1 MTARRDL
8 RRKRTRRR
16 LVVAGAVVVVAL
28 AGAGFAVA
36 LAGAGD
42 GTPTPRVAASR
53 GTSSSTTTAPSTT
66 TSTTLPAPS
75 TTAAPPPSPPSTAA
89 TPTAAPAPPSPL
101 ASVAGKTV
109 VIDPGHNGQNF
120 AHPDIINRPVD
131 IRTKVITCDT
141 TGTATRDGYTES
153 AYNLDVARR
162 VQAILAA
169 AGARVVMTRTD
180 DNGVGPCIDE
190 RAAIGNRARAA
201 VGVSIHA
208 DGGPVSGR
216 GFHVIYPPSIP
227 NLTAPIAAASLR
239 LALDLRAAYAYGT
252 GMPFAT
258 YVSSGNALSER
269 SDLGGLNLSTVP
281 KVFIETGN
289 MQNATDV
296 ALLENPA
303 FRQRA
308 AQAIADGIAAY
319 LAGR

>member
-1 MTARRDL
+1 
-8 RRKRTRRR
+8 
-16 LVVAGAVVVVAL
+16 
-28 AGAGFAVA
+28 
-36 LAGAGD
+36 
-42 GTPTPRVAASR
+42 
-53 GTSSSTTTAPSTT
+53 
-66 TSTTLPAPS
+66 
-75 TTAAPPPSPPSTAA
+75 
-89 TPTAAPAPPSPL
+89 
-101 ASVAGKTV
+101 

-120 AHPDIINRPVD
+120 AHPDVINRPVD

-141 TGTATRDGYTES
+141 TGTATHGGYTES
-153 AYNLDVARR
+153 SYNLDVAQRLE
-162 VQAILAA
+162 AILAR

-190 RAAIGNRARAA
+190 RAAIGNRAQAA

-208 DGGPVSGR
+208 DGGPASGR

-239 LALDLRAAYAYGT
+239 LALDLRAAYGFGT
-252 GMPFAT
+252 GMPLAT
-258 YVSSGNALSER
+258 YVGAGDGLSER

-289 MQNATDV
+289 MQNDTDA
-296 ALLENPA
+296 ALLGSPA

-308 AQAIADGIAAY
+308 AQAIANGIAAY